1 MKIIKK
7 GISDQYYVYCTGKE
21 LLKYVVKENFLLED
35 LSDESK
41 NLRAVFDFELVPTK
55 IDFKESIIDPE
66 LNLNAPEDVEIPV
79 QSFTV
84 FVDQSLYQETI
95 DCINPETFYMLEI
108 KDSKSNDYFFLENA
122 LMWDNYDLGNIE
134 LNLNA
139 LDLFE
144 TELKEAGLWDK
155 INTDGIV
162 GNWID
167 KYIELGFYD
176 TILNTGRK

>member
-21 LLKYVVKENFLLED
+21 LLKHVVKENFLLED
-35 LSDESK
+35 LCDESK
-41 NLRAVFDFELVPTK
+41 NLKAVFDFELVPTK

-66 LNLNAPEDVEIPV
+66 LLEAPEDVEIPV

-84 FVDQSLYQETI
+84 FVNQSIYQETI
-95 DCINPETFYMLEI
+95 DCIDPEIFYMLEI
-108 KDSKSNDYFFLENA
+108 KDSKSNNYFFLENA
-122 LMWDNYDLGNIE
+122 LMWDNYELGNIE

-144 TELKEAGLWDK
+144 TELKEAGLW
-155 INTDGIV
+155 GIISTN
-162 GNWID
+162 GIIENWID

>member
-1 MKIIKK
+1 MKIIKQ

-21 LLKYVVKENFLLED
+21 LLKHVVKENFLLED
-35 LSDESK
+35 LCDESK
-41 NLRAVFDFELVPTK
+41 NLKAVFDFELVPTK

-66 LNLNAPEDVEIPV
+66 LLEAPEDVEIPV

-84 FVDQSLYQETI
+84 FINQSLYQETI

-108 KDSKSNDYFFLENA
+108 KDSKSNNYFFLENA
-122 LMWDNYDLGNIE
+122 LMWDNYELGNIE

-144 TELKEAGLWDK
+144 TELKAAGLWNK
-155 INTDGIV
+155 ISTEII

-176 TILNTGRK
+176 TILNTRRK